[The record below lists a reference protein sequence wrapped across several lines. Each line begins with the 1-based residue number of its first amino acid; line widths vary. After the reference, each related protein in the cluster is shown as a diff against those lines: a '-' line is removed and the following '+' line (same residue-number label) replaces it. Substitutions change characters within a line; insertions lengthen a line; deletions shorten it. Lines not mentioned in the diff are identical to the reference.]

1 MNIILVFLIAISL
14 SMDAFS
20 LSLAYGTLSMKKKQI
35 MTLALIVGLYH
46 FFMPIFGNVLGEFIT
61 NKINIGGNVIV
72 LIIFVCIGV
81 NMIIESFS
89 SKEKVHELKFLEM
102 LLFGL
107 AVSIDSFSVG
117 IGIKNI
123 SNNMLISSLIFSV
136 TSFIFT
142 YIGLILGNKINKLI
156 GSIATLIGGII
167 LILFGILYM
176 VNGI

>member
-1 MNIILVFLIAISL
+1 M
-14 SMDAFS
+14 
-20 LSLAYGTLSMKKKQI
+20 AY
-35 MTLALIVGLYH
+35 
-46 FFMPIFGNVLGEFIT
+46 
-61 NKINIGGNVIV
+61 
-72 LIIFVCIGV
+72 
-81 NMIIESFS
+81 IIESFS